1 MVDLFVQ
8 FAIISIREGEKMR
21 KEQIKTALKK
31 SGFTAQKIA
40 AALNTSP
47 QNFSKKLNR
56 ETLTDQELSLIAAT
70 IGAEYKS
77 VFVFPDGKEI

>member
-1 MVDLFVQ
+1 MVDLFGE
-8 FAIISIREGEKMR
+8 FAIISIKEGEKMR

-31 SGFTAQKIA
+31 SGYTAQEVA

-77 VFVFPDGKEI
+77 VFIFPDGVEV